1 MVEGVILGTSLL
13 LTPVSIYVLDEPV
26 REWVLEHHNPYAD
39 RFFSVS
45 NAFGDGKYHAGV
57 WLGITAVGY
66 ALKDDGLYSF
76 GKWGTL
82 SFLTTGVATLGLKAL
97 IGRARP
103 HLGMGARAFRPLN
116 LEDDFHSLPS
126 GHTSVAFSSAGYVFA
141 RTRNPWV
148 RWGGVAVAS
157 TVGMARIYR
166 DRHWLSDVIMG
177 AGVGFATGYFVGRL
191 AERLER

>member
-1 MVEGVILGTSLL
+1 MGTSLL
-13 LTPVSIYVLDEPV
+13 LTPVSIYAFDEPV
-26 REWVLEHHNPYAD
+26 RSWVLEHRNPYAD
-39 RFFSVS
+39 RFFAVS
-45 NAFGDGKYHAGV
+45 NLFGDGKYHAGV
-57 WLGITAVGY
+57 WLGVTAAGY
-66 ALKDDGLYSF
+66 LLKNDEIYSF

-82 SFLTTGVATLGLKAL
+82 SFLATGITTVGLKVA

-103 HLGMGARAFRPLN
+103 HLGMGAKTFHPMS
-116 LEDDFHSLPS
+116 LEDGFNSLPS

-141 RTRNPWV
+141 RTENPWV
-148 RWGGVAVAS
+148 RWGGVALAS

-177 AGVGFATGYFVGRL
+177 AGIGFATGYFVGRL